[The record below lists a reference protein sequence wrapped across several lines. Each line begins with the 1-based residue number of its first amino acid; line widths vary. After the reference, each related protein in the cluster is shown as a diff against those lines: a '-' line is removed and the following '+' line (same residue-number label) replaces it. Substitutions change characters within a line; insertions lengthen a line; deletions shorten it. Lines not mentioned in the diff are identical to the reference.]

1 MKLRYLPPGTLRR
14 LRLKW
19 LALGVLLGAGSSA
32 ALAMYLAAILPPE
45 LAYRSP
51 VATLHPDPSP
61 AQPLPA
67 PVQIPP
73 CLGNGKDC
81 TDPDAAAPNTPGAHP
96 APTPAPVPH
105 GQRHHQPTHTVPE
118 PGALALVA
126 IGLAALALHRSHT

>member
-51 VATLHPDPSP
+51 VATLHPAP
-61 AQPLPA
+61 APVQPLPA
-67 PVQIPP
+67 PVQLPP
-73 CLGNGKDC
+73 CLGSGKDC
-81 TDPDAAAPNTPGAHP
+81 TDPEAAAPHAPGPHP
-96 APTPAPVPH
+96 APAPAPAPH
-105 GQRHHQPTHTVPE
+105 SQRQPLPTHTVPE

-126 IGLAALALHRSHT
+126 LGLAALAAHRSQS